1 MSQMDKDSE
10 AKALPE
16 PITLTPDQLLK
27 IAAGTAGLLPVASLT
42 PIIAGGMPAGPIWAA
57 GGSVTTLT

>member
-10 AKALPE
+10 VKALPE

-27 IAAGTAGLLPVASLT
+27 VAAGTVGVLPVASLT
-42 PIIAGGMPAGPIWAA
+42 PIIAGGIPVGPIWVSGAA
-57 GGSVTTLT
+57 TALM